1 MAAAD
6 YGVRAARHVVDW
18 ELGTTVEE
26 QVGKHDKPDED
37 TVTVHVTP
45 HGGFYVDERE
55 LLRSKAAQQMM
66 NKMASILGEEHE
78 GREGARRTLDSAEDP
93 TGDR

>member
-1 MAAAD
+1 M
-6 YGVRAARHVVDW
+6 VDW
-18 ELGTTVEE
+18 SFGTTVEE

-45 HGGFYVDERE
+45 RGGFYVNERE

-66 NKMASILGEEHE
+66 TKMASILGEEHLE
-78 GREGARRTLDSAEDP
+78 REGTRKLPDSAEDP
-93 TGDR
+93 IGDR